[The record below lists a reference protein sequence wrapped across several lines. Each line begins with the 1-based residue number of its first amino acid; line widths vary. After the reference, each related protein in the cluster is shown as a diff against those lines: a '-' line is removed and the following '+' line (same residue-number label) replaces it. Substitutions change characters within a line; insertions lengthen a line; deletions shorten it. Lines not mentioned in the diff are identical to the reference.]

1 MAKKNWIDRA
11 LAQVNAEIAILEQ
24 VKARIEAQR
33 VTAPR
38 LAFTPAKRTRKKAP
52 ADLPIQV
59 S

>member
-1 MAKKNWIDRA
+1 MAKKTWIDRA
-11 LAQVNAEIAILEQ
+11 LAQVDAEIAILQQ

-38 LAFTPAKRTRKKAP
+38 LAFTPTKRRKKVA